1 MSFEVK
7 NQNPSSEN
15 FIFRQFFEQESW
27 TYTYL
32 LADTESKEAIL
43 IDPVIETASRDAQ
56 VHFNNRKVLL
66 TLHNHYKAS
75 FTVVFFSFF
84 SSLVDI
90 MKTVDHLFDW
100 TPQLKNQTW
109 NKLHSLFIK
118 HVFVVLTNVITICY
132 NVNENNVLSL
142 SSLIWT

>member
-1 MSFEVK
+1 MMSFEVK
-7 NQNPSSEN
+7 NQNPLSEN

-66 TLHNHYKAS
+66 TIHNHYKPS
-75 FTVVFFSFF
+75 FTVVFFSFSSMISVMI

-90 MKTVDHLFDW
+90 MKTVDHLFD
-100 TPQLKNQTW
+100 
-109 NKLHSLFIK
+109 
-118 HVFVVLTNVITICY
+118 
-132 NVNENNVLSL
+132 
-142 SSLIWT
+142 

>member
-1 MSFEVK
+1 MMSFEVK
-7 NQNPSSEN
+7 NQNPLSEN

-32 LADTESKEAIL
+32 LADTESKEAVL

-66 TLHNHYKAS
+66 TIHNHYKPS
-75 FTVVFFSFF
+75 FTVVFFSFSSMI

-90 MKTVDHLFDW
+90 MKTVVHLFD
-100 TPQLKNQTW
+100 
-109 NKLHSLFIK
+109 
-118 HVFVVLTNVITICY
+118 
-132 NVNENNVLSL
+132 
-142 SSLIWT
+142 